1 MPGKFIVF
9 EGLDGSGLSTQ
20 ALMLRDW
27 LITKGN
33 NVVVTK
39 EQTDGAVGGLIK
51 SCLKHEWKTSPLALQ
66 LLFVADRAHHLATE
80 IEPALAEGKNV
91 ICDRYVFSTLAF
103 GALGVDIEFL
113 KTINS
118 KFRIPDITFIIDCLP
133 DVCLQRIGKSRF
145 SHTELFEEKGKFE
158 KVRATYH
165 SLVKFWPNVYVIDG
179 NRPKDVIFAEIR
191 KIAEK
196 HGL

>member
-1 MPGKFIVF
+1 MPGKFVVF

-20 ALMLRDW
+20 SLLLRDW
-27 LITKGN
+27 LISKGN

-39 EQTDGAVGGLIK
+39 EQTDGAMGGLIK

-66 LLFVADRAHHLATE
+66 LLFVADRAHHLAAE
-80 IEPALAEGKNV
+80 IEPALEEGKNV

-103 GALGVDIEFL
+103 GALGVDMDFL
-113 KTINS
+113 KTINT
-118 KFRIPDITFIIDCLP
+118 KFHKPDITFIIDCPP
-133 DVCLQRIGKSRF
+133 DVCMQRIGKSRF
-145 SHTELFEEKGKFE
+145 SHTELFEEKSKFD
-158 KVRATYH
+158 KIRANYH
-165 SLVKFWPNVYVIDG
+165 SLLKYWPNVYLIDG

-191 KIAEK
+191 AIAEK